1 MHTTLDLVSR
11 NAKSTS
17 IESRLLLHDEI
28 PDRVIRGYL
37 KCLECAVAAMR
48 LGDAGRISESPHP
61 LWKASFLSKFQLW
74 SRDYVSYSR
83 FINGFFEMGAEAL
96 EELTLSWGV
105 VCSLNFRF
113 RYKVATFKSRN
124 EQSWASIPAD
134 IQRHIYKTCLRDI
147 RE

>member
-61 LWKASFLSKFQLW
+61 L
-74 SRDYVSYSR
+74 
-83 FINGFFEMGAEAL
+83 
-96 EELTLSWGV
+96 
-105 VCSLNFRF
+105 
-113 RYKVATFKSRN
+113 
-124 EQSWASIPAD
+124 
-134 IQRHIYKTCLRDI
+134 
-147 RE
+147 